1 MNIMYLNLKDSSATK
16 LRKAIQ
22 ANAIFSATS
31 GLVIVVAEPLV
42 LGWLGLEG
50 VGIWPVG
57 AMLMGFSG
65 YLFWMSRNSR
75 VPGAL
80 VQGVIL
86 GDWAWVAGTAL
97 LVYLKAS
104 LFSGFGLFLLL
115 DVAAIVSVLA
125 IMQTRGLRHAQ
136 KESMGSG

>member
-1 MNIMYLNLKDSSATK
+1 MYLNLKDRSAAK
-16 LRKAIQ
+16 LRKALQ
-22 ANAIFSATS
+22 ANAVFSVVS
-31 GLVIVVAEPLV
+31 GLLIVVAEPLV
-42 LGWLGLEG
+42 LGWLGLED

-57 AMLMGFSG
+57 AMLIGFSG

-80 VQGVIL
+80 VQGGIF
-86 GDWAWVAGTAL
+86 GDWAWVGGTAL

-115 DVAAIVSVLA
+115 
-125 IMQTRGLRHAQ
+125 TLR
-136 KESMGSG
+136 

>member
-1 MNIMYLNLKDSSATK
+1 MYLNLKDRSAAK

-22 ANAIFSATS
+22 ANAVFSAVS
-31 GLVIVVAEPLV
+31 GLLIVVAEPLV
-42 LGWLGLEG
+42 LGWLGLEDD
-50 VGIWPVG
+50 GIWPVG
-57 AMLMGFSG
+57 AMLIGFSG
-65 YLFWMSRNSR
+65 YLFWMSRSSR

-80 VQGVIL
+80 VQGVIF
-86 GDWAWVAGTAL
+86 GDWAWVGGTAL

-115 DVAAIVSVLA
+115 DVAVIVSILA

-136 KESMGSG
+136 KELMGRG

>member
-1 MNIMYLNLKDSSATK
+1 MYLNLKDRSAAK
-16 LRKAIQ
+16 LRKALQ
-22 ANAIFSATS
+22 ANAVFSVVS
-31 GLVIVVAEPLV
+31 GLLIVVAEPLV
-42 LGWLGLEG
+42 LGWLGLED

-57 AMLMGFSG
+57 AMLIGFSG

-75 VPGAL
+75 VPSAL
-80 VQGVIL
+80 VQGIIF
-86 GDWAWVAGTAL
+86 GDWDWVGGTAL

-115 DVAAIVSVLA
+115 DVAVIVSILA

-136 KESMGSG
+136 KELMGRG

>member
-1 MNIMYLNLKDSSATK
+1 MYLNLKDRSAAK
-16 LRKAIQ
+16 LRKALQ
-22 ANAIFSATS
+22 ANAVFSVVS
-31 GLVIVVAEPLV
+31 GLLIVVAEPLV
-42 LGWLGLEG
+42 LGWLGLED

-57 AMLMGFSG
+57 AMLIGFSG

-80 VQGVIL
+80 VQGVIF
-86 GDWAWVAGTAL
+86 GDWAWVGGTAL

-115 DVAAIVSVLA
+115 DVALIVSILA

-136 KESMGSG
+136 KELMGKG

>member
-1 MNIMYLNLKDSSATK
+1 MYLNLKDRSAAK
-16 LRKAIQ
+16 LRKALQ
-22 ANAIFSATS
+22 ANAVFSVVS
-31 GLVIVVAEPLV
+31 GLLIVVAEPLV
-42 LGWLGLEG
+42 LGWLGLED

-57 AMLMGFSG
+57 AMLIGFSG

-80 VQGVIL
+80 VQGVIF
-86 GDWAWVAGTAL
+86 GDWAWVGGTAL
-97 LVYLKAS
+97 LVYLKAR

-115 DVAAIVSVLA
+115 DVAVIVSILA

-136 KESMGSG
+136 KELMGRG

>member
-1 MNIMYLNLKDSSATK
+1 MYLNLKDISAAK

-22 ANAIFSATS
+22 ANAVFSVVS
-31 GLVIVVAEPLV
+31 GLLIVLAEPLV
-42 LGWLGLEG
+42 LGWLGLED

-57 AMLMGFSG
+57 AMLIGFSG
-65 YLFWMSRNSR
+65 YLFWMSRNTR

-80 VQGVIL
+80 VQGVIF
-86 GDWAWVAGTAL
+86 GDWAWVGGTAL

-115 DVAAIVSVLA
+115 DVAVIVSILA

-136 KESMGSG
+136 KELMGRG

>member
-1 MNIMYLNLKDSSATK
+1 MYLNLKDKSAAK

-22 ANAIFSATS
+22 ANVVFSVVS
-31 GLVIVVAEPLV
+31 GLMIVLAEPLV
-42 LGWLGLEG
+42 LGWLGLED

-57 AMLMGFSG
+57 AMLIGFSG

-80 VQGVIL
+80 VQGVIF
-86 GDWAWVAGTAL
+86 GDWAWVGGTAL

-115 DVAAIVSVLA
+115 DVAVIVSILA

-136 KESMGSG
+136 KELMGRE

>member
-1 MNIMYLNLKDSSATK
+1 MYLNLKDRSAAK
-16 LRKAIQ
+16 LRKALQ
-22 ANAIFSATS
+22 ANAVFSVVS
-31 GLVIVVAEPLV
+31 GLLIVVAEPLV
-42 LGWLGLEG
+42 LGWLGLED

-57 AMLMGFSG
+57 AMLIGFSG

-80 VQGVIL
+80 VQGVIF
-86 GDWAWVAGTAL
+86 GDWAWVGGTAL

-115 DVAAIVSVLA
+115 DVAVIVSILA

-136 KESMGSG
+136 KELMGRG

>member
-1 MNIMYLNLKDSSATK
+1 MYLNLKDSSAAK
-16 LRKAIQ
+16 LKKAIQ
-22 ANAIFSATS
+22 ANAIFSAVS
-31 GLVIVVAEPLV
+31 GLLIVLAEPLV
-42 LGWLGLEG
+42 LGWLGLED

-57 AMLMGFSG
+57 AMLIGFSG

-80 VQGVIL
+80 VQGVIF

-97 LVYLKAS
+97 LVFLKAS

-115 DVAAIVSVLA
+115 DVAAIVAVFA
-125 IMQTRGLRHAQ
+125 ILQTRGLRHAQ
-136 KESMGSG
+136 NHPA

>member
-1 MNIMYLNLKDSSATK
+1 MYLNLKDKSAAK

-22 ANAIFSATS
+22 ANVVFSVVS
-31 GLVIVVAEPLV
+31 GLMIVLAEPLV
-42 LGWLGLEG
+42 LGWLGLED

-57 AMLMGFSG
+57 AMLIGFSG

-80 VQGVIL
+80 VQGVIF
-86 GDWAWVAGTAL
+86 GDWAWVGGTAL

-115 DVAAIVSVLA
+115 DIAAIVSILA

-136 KESMGSG
+136 KELMGRR

>member
-1 MNIMYLNLKDSSATK
+1 MYLNLKDKSAAK

-22 ANAIFSATS
+22 VNVVFSVVS
-31 GLVIVVAEPLV
+31 GLMIVLAEPLV
-42 LGWLGLEG
+42 LGWLGLED

-57 AMLMGFSG
+57 AMLIGFSG

-80 VQGVIL
+80 VQGVIF
-86 GDWAWVAGTAL
+86 GDWAWVGGTAL

-115 DVAAIVSVLA
+115 DVAVIVSILA

-136 KESMGSG
+136 KELMGRE

>member
-1 MNIMYLNLKDSSATK
+1 MYLNLKDRSAAK

-22 ANAIFSATS
+22 ANAVFSVVS
-31 GLVIVVAEPLV
+31 GLLIVVVEPLV
-42 LGWLGLEG
+42 LGWLGLEDL
-50 VGIWPVG
+50 GIWPVG
-57 AMLMGFSG
+57 AMLIGFSG

-80 VQGVIL
+80 VQGVIFS
-86 GDWAWVAGTAL
+86 DWAWVGGTAL

-115 DVAAIVSVLA
+115 DVAVIVSILA

-136 KESMGSG
+136 KELIGRG